1 MFPLMRISTSEGKGG
16 RTHTDQG
23 GEVIVMSRKTE
34 AGGEERMR
42 TEVPACPDL
51 QDTRNFSLTSAGSVL
66 LLGGTIETNHYCIH
80 RETLWYCNTLTTRYS
95 LTL

>member
-1 MFPLMRISTSEGKGG
+1 MRISTSEGKGG

-66 LLGGTIETNHYCIH
+66 LLGGTIESNHYCID